1 MKRDIKVAPVVS
13 GWFPAYV
20 ARMAKVARKG
30 KIFVD
35 YFRNDYTA
43 TAIADF
49 SVRARPGAP
58 VAVPLE
64 WKELDKLRAANQFSV
79 RDVLKRLKKYRPD
92 RARYDK
98 RQKLPAS

>member
-1 MKRDIKVAPVVS
+1 MTKAKRT
-13 GWFPAYV
+13 
-20 ARMAKVARKG
+20 G

-49 SVRARPGAP
+49 AVRARPGAP

-64 WKELDKLRAANQFSV
+64 WKELDKLQAANQFSI
-79 RDVLKRLKKYRPD
+79 RDVVKRLKKYKPETG
-92 RARYDK
+92 RYGK
-98 RQKLPAS
+98 RQILPA